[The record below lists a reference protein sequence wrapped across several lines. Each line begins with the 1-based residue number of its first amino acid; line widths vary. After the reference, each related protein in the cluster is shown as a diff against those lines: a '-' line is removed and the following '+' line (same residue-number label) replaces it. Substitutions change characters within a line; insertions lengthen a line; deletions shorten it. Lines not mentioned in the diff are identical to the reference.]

1 MRKVDK
7 TKKRASITDAAF
19 IAFAR
24 RGVDRATLMDVAK
37 EAGISAGLICWYFE
51 SKDQLEDATFKVLV
65 ERRARFFEKYTEGSQ
80 PAREKIK
87 GLFHAMLA
95 DYKKPDSMAYMRF
108 ELAAGLIRHA
118 RFREMFLEQDR
129 LCVAMVA
136 QVVQEG
142 VKGGEFAANTDAR
155 KVARTLMALL
165 DGFWTQWTDIGS
177 AAEFEALVMDS
188 MQRCLSMYLKA

>member
-65 ERRARFFEKYTEGSQ
+65 ERRIKFFEKYTEGTLS
-80 PAREKIK
+80 AREKIA
-87 GLFHAMLA
+87 GLFRATIN
-95 DYKKPDSMAYMRF
+95 DFKKSDSMAYMRF

-129 LCVAMVA
+129 RCVAMVV
-136 QVVQEG
+136 QVVQDG
-142 VKGGEFAANTDAR
+142 IKAGDFAANTDAR
-155 KVARTLMALL
+155 KVGRTLVALL

-177 AAEFEALVMDS
+177 PAEFEALVMDS
-188 MQRCLSMYLKA
+188 MQRYLGMYLKA